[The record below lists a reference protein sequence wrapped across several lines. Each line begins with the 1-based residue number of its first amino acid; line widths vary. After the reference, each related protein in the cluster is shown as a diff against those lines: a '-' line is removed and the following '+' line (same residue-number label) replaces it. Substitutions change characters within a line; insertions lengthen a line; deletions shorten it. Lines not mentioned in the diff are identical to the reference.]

1 MTQTIHTFDDVQIK
15 HNGTLIICDIDDTLF
30 RYERNLNYFY
40 KNLKHSFPELTE
52 DEITQHSS
60 LIYSSYVKNR
70 KPTPTDYDG
79 FIRLM
84 KKTLETNSK
93 LIFLTSR
100 NDCSTEHT
108 KREFNQIGICYTYF
122 NVYYTNNSITK
133 GEFIRDKIDM
143 DGVEHLIAIDDQI
156 NNLKSIKQY
165 YPNSEC
171 YKFVY
176 QFQRTLPNSVCEPHY
191 K

>member
-1 MTQTIHTFDDVQIK
+1 MTTSNIHTFDDVSIS
-15 HNGTLIICDIDDTLF
+15 HEGTLVICDIDDTLL

-52 DEITQHSS
+52 DEVSHHAT
-60 LIYSSYVKNR
+60 LLYATYVKNR

-84 KKTLETNSK
+84 KKILDTKSK

-100 NDCSTEHT
+100 NECSIEYT
-108 KREFNQIGICYTYF
+108 KQEFKNIGICYSYF
-122 NVYYTNNSITK
+122 NVYYTNNTISK
-133 GEFIRDKIDM
+133 GEFIRDKIDL
-143 DGVEHLIAIDDQI
+143 DGVDKLIFIDDQI

-165 YPNSEC
+165 YPECQC
-171 YKFVY
+171 YKFL
-176 QFQRTLPNSVCEPHY
+176 FKRDLN
-191 K
+191 